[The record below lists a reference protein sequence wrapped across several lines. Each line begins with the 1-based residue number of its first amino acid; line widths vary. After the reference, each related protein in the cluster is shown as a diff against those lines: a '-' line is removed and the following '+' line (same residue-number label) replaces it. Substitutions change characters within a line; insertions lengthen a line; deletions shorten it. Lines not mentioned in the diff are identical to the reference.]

1 VSRRFVSLLD
11 RILNVDELRE
21 APPVLV
27 DVGASGRVHPKWR
40 RIAKHSVCVA
50 FEPDERELSQT
61 TGSGSFKALHVFN
74 RAVSEDVQ
82 GKTRFH
88 LTASPFCSSR
98 LAPDRAGVRPYA
110 FARLFEVERVVELET
125 IDLATALDRL
135 ELNRVDW
142 FKCDSQGTDLRLL
155 RSLGE
160 ERLSQLLVAELEP
173 GIIDAYEGEDK
184 LSDVMRFM
192 VTMNF
197 WMSDL
202 SVQGSQRIDAELAAG
217 ELTPVER
224 RFLRVATKQAP
235 GWGEVEYFNDF
246 TDESLGKREF
256 LLGYVFAVIRGHD
269 AFALELAVRGKHRF
283 RDARFDELKR
293 AARRRIR
300 LRLAKLPYSAATEV
314 LRARFG

>member
-1 VSRRFVSLLD
+1 VRLVD
-11 RILNVDELRE
+11 RILSSQAFRD

-50 FEPDERELSQT
+50 FEPDERERAEMTDSD
-61 TGSGSFKALHVFN
+61 SFRALHVLGQ
-74 RAVSEDVQ
+74 ALSEDAE

-98 LAPDRAGVRPYA
+98 LVPDRAGVQPYA
-110 FARLFEVERVVELET
+110 FAPLFEVERVVELET
-125 IDLATALDRL
+125 IDLPTALDQLGL
-135 ELNRVDW
+135 ERVDW

-155 RSLGE
+155 RSLGDR
-160 ERLSQLLVAELEP
+160 RLSGLLVAELEP

-192 VTMNF
+192 ETRNF

-202 SVQGSQRIDAELAAG
+202 SVKGSERIDADVAVAELAPA
-217 ELTPVER
+217 ER
-224 RFLRVATKQAP
+224 RFLRIGTRQAP

-246 TDESLGKREF
+246 TGETLGKREY
-256 LLGYVFAVIRGHD
+256 LLGYVFATIRGHD
-269 AFALELAVRGKHRF
+269 AFALELAVRGKARF
-283 RDARFDELKR
+283 NDPRFDELR
-293 AARRRIR
+293 TRARRRIQA
-300 LRLAKLPYSAATEV
+300 RLAKLPYSATREL
-314 LRARFG
+314 LRGRAGW

>member
-1 VSRRFVSLLD
+1 MSLLD
-11 RILNVDELRE
+11 RILNADELRQ

-50 FEPDERELSQT
+50 FEPDERELSET
-61 TGSGSFKALHVFN
+61 TGAGSFKALHVFN
-74 RAVSEDVQ
+74 RAVSEDAH

-98 LAPDRAGVRPYA
+98 LAPDRAGLRPYA
-110 FARLFEVERVVELET
+110 FARLFEVERVVELDT

-135 ELNRVDW
+135 GLDRVDW

-160 ERLSQLLVAELEP
+160 GRLSQVLIAELEP
-173 GIIDAYEGEDK
+173 GIIDAYEAEDK

-192 VTMNF
+192 ATRSF

-202 SVQGSQRIDAELAAG
+202 SVQGSQRIDAGVAEA
-217 ELTPVER
+217 ELTPLER
-224 RFLRVATKQAP
+224 RFLRLATKQAP

-269 AFALELAVRGKHRF
+269 AFALELAVRGKDRF
-283 RDARFDELKR
+283 GDAVFDELKS
-293 AARRRIR
+293 AARRRIQA
-300 LRLAKLPYSAATEV
+300 RLAKLPYSAAREL
-314 LRARFG
+314 LRLRTG

>member
-1 VSRRFVSLLD
+1 VSLID
-11 RILNVDELRE
+11 RVLNADELRH
-21 APPVLV
+21 APPILV

-40 RIAKHSVCVA
+40 RIAKHSICLA
-50 FEPDERELSQT
+50 FEPDERELAET
-61 TGSGSFKALHVFN
+61 TDSGEFKALHVFN
-74 RAVSEDVQ
+74 RAVSEDAE

-98 LAPDRAGVRPYA
+98 LVPDRAGVRPYA
-110 FARLFEVERVVELET
+110 FAPLFEVERVVELET
-125 IDLATALDRL
+125 IDLPSALDRL
-135 ELNRVDW
+135 ELDRVDW

-155 RSLGE
+155 RSLGDR
-160 ERLSQLLVAELEP
+160 RLSQLLIAELEP

-192 VTMNF
+192 GTKNF

-202 SVQGSQRIDAELAAG
+202 SVQGSQRIDAELAGG
-217 ELTPVER
+217 ELTRVER
-224 RFLRVATKQAP
+224 RFLRVGTKQAP

-256 LLGYVFAVIRGHD
+256 LLGYVFALIRGHD
-269 AFALELAVRGKHRF
+269 SFALELATRGRARF
-283 RDARFDELKR
+283 DDPRFDELKS

-300 LRLAKLPYSAATEV
+300 RRLVKLPYAAARELV
-314 LRARFG
+314 RARSGI